1 MRIKRLIAALAV
13 AMLPLAACSGNNDAS
28 SSEPS
33 ESVDLAT
40 WKPEFKD
47 GVLQPLPSG
56 WPNSSI
62 TLLNPDDAGSP
73 DGLFVRTAVEA
84 IRKVSPVDI
93 EILDRSDFG
102 TYGTWEAL
110 RWMSEQPGGNEGNIV
125 VVASVVGGALD
136 LIATPVAQDLGV
148 TLDDFNFVIATEL
161 TPFILTQKKD
171 PPWGS
176 TDFNDMVEYVRANPG
191 KVNYICYSPGSGR
204 DISWIHYSTKL
215 GLEFKEPW
223 ACGDG
228 SQGIAAIIGAGE
240 GDLGLNDPNQARIGF
255 DAGRT
260 DSIMV
265 TGTEPATDPWPDIPN
280 GAEAAGIADDPWGV
294 TRGWAVTKETPDDHR
309 QWLFELFKKAS
320 EDEDFKQARLSL
332 AGTTLFTLNHDE
344 ARARAEAA
352 LDYAEPILKEAG
364 LYNGG

>member
-1 MRIKRLIAALAV
+1 MRIKKLIALLAV
-13 AMLPLAACSGNNDAS
+13 AMLPLAGCAGNDAA
-28 SSEPS
+28 PKPT
-33 ESVDLAT
+33 ESVDLST

-56 WPNSSI
+56 WPNSPI
-62 TLLNPDDAGSP
+62 TLLNPDEAGSP

-110 RWMSEQPGGNEGNIV
+110 QWMAEQPGGNEGNVV

-136 LIATPVAQDLGV
+136 LIATPVKDELGV

-161 TPFILTQKKD
+161 TPFILTQRKN

-176 TDFNDMVEYVRANPG
+176 TNFNDMVEYVRAHPG
-191 KVNYICYSPGSGR
+191 EVKYICYSPGSGR
-204 DISWIHYSTKL
+204 DISWTHYAQTL
-215 GLEFKEPW
+215 GLKFKEPW

-240 GDLGLNDPNQARIGF
+240 GDLGLNDPHR
-255 DAGRT
+255 GR
-260 DSIMV
+260 
-265 TGTEPATDPWPDIPN
+265 
-280 GAEAAGIADDPWGV
+280 
-294 TRGWAVTKETPDDHR
+294 
-309 QWLFELFKKAS
+309 
-320 EDEDFKQARLSL
+320 
-332 AGTTLFTLNHDE
+332 
-344 ARARAEAA
+344 
-352 LDYAEPILKEAG
+352 Y
-364 LYNGG
+364 